1 MLCKDYP
8 MTARVVASLIAA
20 GLLAACAPVIGPSES
35 QWSSNV
41 GGPVAGVAD
50 VPNVAVNGWSH
61 ETIVPAAMSVAPDEG
76 VSPGRYTLDTGDKLR
91 IFVYGQPNLSRI
103 YTVDQE
109 GMFSMPL
116 IGSVKARGTT
126 TSRLEGTIRARL
138 GAQFVKD
145 PQVTI
150 DISQNRPFF
159 ILGEVRAAGQYPY
172 ISGLTVQSAVAVAGG
187 YSERANERRV
197 QITRKTDEYIE
208 KMDVPGDYVIQPG
221 DTIYVYERW
230 F

>member
-1 MLCKDYP
+1 VRI
-8 MTARVVASLIAA
+8 AASLFIAA
-20 GLLAACAPVIGPSES
+20 FVSACAPF
-35 QWSSNV
+35 
-41 GGPVAGVAD
+41 
-50 VPNVAVNGWSH
+50 
-61 ETIVPAAMSVAPDEG
+61 AAMNAPDWSATTSMNEADTSVAPGPAMSAWEPTVVVPVAASVRASDEG
-76 VSPGRYTLDTGDKLR
+76 LTAGRYLLDTGDKLR

-109 GMFSMPL
+109 GAISVPL
-116 IGSVKARGTT
+116 IGTVKARGISTSGLERT
-126 TSRLEGTIRARL
+126 IRSRLGS
-138 GAQFVKD
+138 QFVKD
-145 PQVTI
+145 PQVTV

-172 ISGLTVQSAVAVAGG
+172 VSGMTVQSAVAIAGG

-197 QITRKTDEYIE
+197 QITRKYEEMVE
-208 KMDVPGDYVIQPG
+208 KLEVPGDYVVQPG